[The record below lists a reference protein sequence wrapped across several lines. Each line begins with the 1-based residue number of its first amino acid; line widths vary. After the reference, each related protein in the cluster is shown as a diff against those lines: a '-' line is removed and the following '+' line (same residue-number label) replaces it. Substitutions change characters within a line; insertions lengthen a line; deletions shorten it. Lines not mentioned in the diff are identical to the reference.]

1 MPIQYAPDLKQQA
14 LEIIRDTGGDINA
27 AHIKTGVPERTLY
40 RWRNELWQ
48 SWRRTSA
55 TPVLPNP
62 PKPLPQFEDDLEAMD
77 FIRQKIMSELLN
89 LANNFQADSN
99 FMTPAQRIMLLT
111 QLTDRFI
118 KLDTHVRAR
127 EEENTEYIYEYEV
140 AHHVEKEEDPEGM
153 YWNDR
158 EWVPIV
164 EGEERVYWGGT

>member
-14 LEIIRDTGGDINA
+14 LEILRDTGGDIVQ

-55 TPVLPNP
+55 TSVLPNP
-62 PKPLPQFEDDLEAMD
+62 PNPLPQFEDDLEAMT

-89 LANNFQADSN
+89 LANNFQTDSN
-99 FMTPAQRIMLLT
+99 FMTPAQRIILLT

-118 KLDTHVRAR
+118 KLDEYLRTH
-127 EEENTEYIYEYEV
+127 ENENIEYVYEYEV
-140 AHHVEKEEDPEGM
+140 ENHVEKTEDL
-153 YWNDR
+153 DKA
-158 EWVPIV
+158 
-164 EGEERVYWGGT
+164 

>member
-1 MPIQYAPDLKQQA
+1 MPIQYAPDLKQQS
-14 LEIIRDTGGDINA
+14 LEILRDTGGDINI

-55 TPVLPNP
+55 TSVLPNP

-77 FIRQKIMSELLN
+77 FLRQKIMSELLN
-89 LANNFQADSN
+89 LANNFQTDAN

-118 KLDTHVRAR
+118 KLDEHVRAR
-127 EEENTEYIYEYEV
+127 SEEFEEE
-140 AHHVEKEEDPEGM
+140 EESGLPFEIDYDVKQKDDPEGM
-153 YWNDR
+153 EWNGR
-158 EWVPIV
+158 EFVPIA
-164 EGEERVYWGGT
+164 

>member
-14 LEIIRDTGGDINA
+14 LEIFRDTGGDIVQ

-48 SWRRTSA
+48 SWRRTSS

-127 EEENTEYIYEYEV
+127 TEEQED
-140 AHHVEKEEDPEGM
+140 EEDEDGYPFEID
-153 YWNDR
+153 YDVKPKDDSDYPNVDDD
-158 EWVPIV
+158 
-164 EGEERVYWGGT
+164 EELQPTY